1 MSKLRVLHVIGG
13 GEFGGAE
20 QHILNL
26 VSTFPAEE
34 VDVAVVCFYDSLF
47 AKKLREAGIKVIA
60 LNQFGRFDI
69 RLLQALRQTFLS
81 FGPAIVHTHGVKA
94 NFFSRLAALGM
105 NVPLLTTV
113 HSALRFDYAGTLAYA
128 IVSLMERSTRHWNRH
143 YIAVS
148 GAIADDLRAQ
158 GVKNS
163 QLSVIYNGMDLSPY
177 QQDQLREADRKRF
190 RAEWNVPGDAF
201 LFGTVARF
209 VPVKGLPILLDA
221 FHTFAQNNGND
232 AYLVMIGDGPERPL
246 LEAKAQEL
254 GIVDRVRFAG
264 FRQDIPSC
272 LHAIDGFVHSSLYE
286 GLGYTIIEAMASK
299 VPVVASN
306 VGGVKEFVF
315 QERTGLLVEPTDPA
329 ALSQAM
335 ERIWT
340 EPALRETLVQNA
352 LEKVEATFTIQ
363 QMTADIL
370 TLYRKLLNN

>member
-26 VSTFPAEE
+26 VTTFPAEE

-47 AKKLREAGIKVIA
+47 AEKLRAAGIKVIA

-69 RLLQALRQTFLS
+69 RLLQALRRTFLA
-81 FGPAIVHTHGVKA
+81 FGPAIIHTHGIKA

-105 NVPLLTTV
+105 KVPLLTTV
-113 HSALRFDYAGTLAYA
+113 HSSLRYDYAGALAYA
-128 IVSLMERSTRHWNRH
+128 IVSMMERSTRHWNRH
-143 YIAVS
+143 YIAIS
-148 GAIADDLRAQ
+148 GAIADVLREQ
-158 GVKNS
+158 GVKS
-163 QLSVIYNGMDLSPY
+163 SAISVIYNGMDLSPY
-177 QQDQLREADRKRF
+177 QQDQLRESDRSRF
-190 RAEWNVPGDAF
+190 RAEWNVPQDAF

-221 FHTFAQNNGND
+221 FHALVQD
-232 AYLVMIGDGPERPL
+232 KAASPYLVLIGDGSERPA
-246 LEAKAQEL
+246 LEAKVQEL
-254 GIVDRVRFAG
+254 GLAERVRFAG
-264 FRQDIPSC
+264 FRQDIPAC

-286 GLGYTIIEAMASK
+286 GLGYTIIEAMAAK

-315 QERTGLLVEPTDPA
+315 HERTGLVVEPNDSA
-329 ALSQAM
+329 ALARAM
-335 ERIWT
+335 EQLWT
-340 EPALRETLVQNA
+340 SPQLRETLAQNA

-363 QMTADIL
+363 QMTAQIL
-370 TLYRKLLNN
+370 SLYRKLLS